1 MASKEPAVSAL
12 PRAVVLTAAAVS
24 LSGCQMLASLAEDPT
39 LRALAIFVAVA
50 AVPAFL
56 FAKMRR

>member
-1 MASKEPAVSAL
+1 MSPL
-12 PRAVVLTAAAVS
+12 CRLTVLGVLAGGLA
-24 LSGCQMLASLAEDPT
+24 GCQVLASLAEERT

-50 AVPAFL
+50 ALVGFL